1 MPVFV
6 SLGMSMHWGIGIA
19 AGLKYG
25 FWWGVGYGAVA
36 ESWLFYRLAEW
47 ILR

>member
-1 MPVFV
+1 MCTHFGV
-6 SLGMSMHWGIGIA
+6 GIA

-25 FWWGVGYGAVA
+25 FWWGVLYGAFA
-36 ESWLFYRLAEW
+36 ETWLVYRLAEW